1 TFPSGSESG
10 WQLTLSGGG
19 VTETKTT
26 TGTGYV
32 LFATALQDNGAYTI
46 TETAQNGWN
55 STGSTGECSFT
66 VHLPANAG
74 HEFACTF
81 TNVRKVRVIKTVSGS
96 PPALAQSFQFQLRS
110 GASTSAAGT
119 ILETQSANAGN
130 GGLLTFNSVLQP
142 NTTYALCELV
152 MPGWMTT
159 LGPPFYT
166 VYNPSGDNSTVC
178 TDFTVSATNQLSFS
192 INNTFPGG
200 LARTLG
206 FWKN

>member
-1 TFPSGSESG
+1 
-10 WQLTLSGGG
+10 
-19 VTETKTT
+19 
-26 TGTGYV
+26 
-32 LFATALQDNGAYTI
+32 
-46 TETAQNGWN
+46 
-55 STGSTGECSFT
+55 
-66 VHLPANAG
+66 
-74 HEFACTF
+74 
-81 TNVRKVRVIKTVSGS
+81 
-96 PPALAQSFQFQLRS
+96 

-119 ILETQSANAGN
+119 ILETQTANAAN
-130 GGLLTFNSVLQP
+130 AGLLTFTSVLLP

-206 FWKN
+206 FWKNWSSCASSNGGQKPILDQTLGKGDITIGILVLHDSNANPDVASDCLAAVRLLNKSTIDST